1 MQRELGGCG
10 IDLAQG
16 VGREIDG
23 RSVMFFSAGLFRGQ
37 SMLPGG
43 VRGHTSWRLEIFDPD
58 RPPALGDVVAIRVNS
73 GAGWEAG
80 TALVADDRIGPASRL
95 LLLDGTGDLVPG

>member
-1 MQRELGGCG
+1 MPELGER
-10 IDLAQG
+10 I
-16 VGREIDG
+16 VGLEVDG
-23 RSVMFFSAGLFRGQ
+23 RPVTYFSAGLFRGQ
-37 SMLPGG
+37 AMLPGG

-58 RPPALGDVVAIRVNS
+58 LAPSLGDIVTIRVNS

-95 LLLDGTGDLVPG
+95 LLIDGTGDLVPE